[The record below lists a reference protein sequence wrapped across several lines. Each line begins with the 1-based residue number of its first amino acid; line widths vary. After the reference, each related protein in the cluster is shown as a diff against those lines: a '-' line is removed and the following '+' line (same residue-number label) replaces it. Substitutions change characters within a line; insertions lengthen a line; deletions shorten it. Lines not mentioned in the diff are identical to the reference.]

1 MAMPLRER
9 QYYFRDYYDQGE
21 ELVLEGQQLRCRLS
35 SKFSMSQTY
44 GGPLAA
50 DGPIVIVEQG
60 GEAAEPGN
68 AVLELEYEGTLKP
81 DGYQLEIS
89 KDGKITIAASNK
101 RGLKFGMDALIR
113 LISTDGG
120 KCRLPVAVIHDEPSF
135 PVRGIIEGFYGKP
148 WSFEDRMDAVRYIA
162 AHRMNTFMYAPKDD
176 PYHRELWRE
185 PYPEEAFARIAELK
199 QECDDQL
206 VDFYYCISPGN
217 DLQFRSKADFASLEN
232 KLAAMVSIGVR
243 HFALLMDDIDYELS
257 GDNLHYLERSG
268 LAHAYVANH
277 VYTYLNSQLPGFTL
291 AMCPSEYWSY
301 WDTGYKRDI
310 REQLHASI
318 KVFWTGYSVF
328 APQIGSRHAQDNHR
342 HYGHELWLWDNIPV
356 NDADYDRL
364 FLDPVRGRYSQLG
377 RTGHQAVVANP
388 MVQWECSKITL
399 NTLAHYMWNSERYM
413 PELSWELSVRE
424 FAGALAEEMMFFCR
438 QNLNSQLYSGG
449 YEELKEA
456 VQSKDIDRLDV
467 YFDRLESTV
476 SRLLQWDNSKF
487 KEEAGPW
494 LDRALA
500 DVELWRAVRR
510 TVTGAGGG
518 NGTGIGNG
526 NGNGDGDAK
535 ESAGPGSSDELRR
548 RAEACQ
554 AFKVRLGSDPAWRAA
569 EAWGLAVREEKGGYR
584 LT

>member
-21 ELVLEGQQLRCRLS
+21 VLVLEGQQLRCRLS
-35 SKFSMSQTY
+35 SKFSMIQKYES
-44 GGPLAA
+44 PLAA
-50 DGPIVIVEQG
+50 DNRIVMIEESE
-60 GEAAEPGN
+60 GEEATEPAN
-68 AVLELEYEGTLKP
+68 ITLELEYDGALKP

-89 KDGKITIAASNK
+89 KDGKIIIAASNK
-101 RGLKFGMDALIR
+101 RGLKFGMDALTR
-113 LISTDGG
+113 LLSMEDG
-120 KCRLPVAVIHDEPSF
+120 KCQLPVATIHDEPSF
-135 PVRGIIEGFYGKP
+135 PVRGIIEGFYGTP
-148 WSFEDRMDAVRYIA
+148 WSFEDRMDAVHYIA
-162 AHRMNTFMYAPKDD
+162 DHRMNAFMYAPKDD
-176 PYHRELWRE
+176 AYHRELWRE
-185 PYPEEAFARIAELK
+185 PYPEDVFARIAELK
-199 QECDDQL
+199 QECDDHL

-217 DLQFRSKADFASLEN
+217 DLQFRSRTDFASLEA
-232 KLAAMVSIGVR
+232 KLAAMISIGVR
-243 HFALLMDDIDYELS
+243 HFALLMDDINYALS

-268 LAHAYVANH
+268 LAHAYVANCVH
-277 VYTYLNSQLPGFTL
+277 TYLSSQLPGFTL

-301 WDTGYKRDI
+301 WDTEYKRDI
-310 REQLHASI
+310 REKLHADI
-318 KVFWTGYSVF
+318 KVFWTGSAVF
-328 APQIGSRHAQDNHR
+328 ARQIGSRHAQDNHR
-342 HYGHELWLWDNIPV
+342 YYGHELWLWDNIPV

-424 FAGALAEEMMFFCR
+424 FAGELAEDMMFFCR
-438 QNLNSQLYSGG
+438 QNLNSQLYNGG
-449 YEELKEA
+449 YEELNEA
-456 VQSKDIDRLDV
+456 LKTKDMGRLDV
-467 YFDRLESTV
+467 YFGRLESTV
-476 SRLLQWDNSKF
+476 SRLIQWDNSKF

-510 TVTGAGGG
+510 KVTGTGS
-518 NGTGIGNG
+518 GT
-526 NGNGDGDAK
+526 
-535 ESAGPGSSDELRR
+535 AGPGSNDELRG

-569 EAWGLAVREEKGGYR
+569 EAWGLAVQEEKSGYR
-584 LT
+584 LTLEAEDVT